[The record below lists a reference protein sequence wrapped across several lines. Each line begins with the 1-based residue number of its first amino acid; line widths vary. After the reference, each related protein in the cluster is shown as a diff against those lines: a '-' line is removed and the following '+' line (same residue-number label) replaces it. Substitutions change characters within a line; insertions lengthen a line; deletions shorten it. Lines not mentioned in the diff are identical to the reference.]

1 MSTEKDL
8 DVSANVLRT
17 ATYTSV
23 NQKGTISKQTSLD
36 PIAQK
41 YFMYANIKGRIVNSF
56 LPSLDSA
63 NTAGGAA
70 YRRLPTDLFRDLNK
84 IIVSMST
91 NFSLNPDMMQ
101 VDPKQYT
108 KILYHMTV
116 AAVSS
121 YTTDANIANFLNN
134 TLSSKIGEY
143 ICAKTVTDM
152 AGSNMDTNTVGSIIT
167 LLGGVAPATT
177 STYPNCSAT
186 ETASQPGATG
196 TTYANVLKA
205 FDVYNYFVGLN
216 KYLTSTTSVYQYMM
230 AYLALIT
237 NMFYVCMRF
246 AILYT
251 LPTETSQSSA
261 RGFSTAY
268 PTTVG
273 TDTALSKDLK
283 ILMQYIIVLRST
295 LLSYEGAMSYL
306 YQDVGNTTKVV
317 NANNARLN
325 NTNSTYRSQKNILSV
340 LREKNS
346 RLEAE
351 KNVVTSNVRMTFAV
365 LVVFV
370 AIMLGLFLYDGFPA
384 DEKAMG
390 IITVNGLVAFAIVA
404 GAIYHLSRSS
414 AATK

>member
-36 PIAQK
+36 PLVQK
-41 YFMYANIKGRIVNSF
+41 YFLYANIKGRIVNSF
-56 LPSLDSA
+56 LPGLDPA
-63 NTAGGAA
+63 NTPGGAA
-70 YRRLPTDLFRDLNK
+70 YQRSTTNVFRDLNN
-84 IIVSMST
+84 IIMAMSA
-91 NFSLNPDMMQ
+91 NFTLNPDMMQ

-108 KILYHMTV
+108 KILYYMTV
-116 AAVSS
+116 AAVSP
-121 YTTDANIANFLNN
+121 YATEEINNFLKDK
-134 TLSSKIGEY
+134 LSSKIGEY
-143 ICAKTVTDM
+143 ICAKTIVDTASSTI
-152 AGSNMDTNTVGSIIT
+152 AGSTIT
-167 LLGGVAPATT
+167 ILGGAAPAAA
-177 STYPNCSAT
+177 STYSNCDAVG
-186 ETASQPGATG
+186 TASQPGATG

-216 KYLTSTTSVYQYMM
+216 TTLVASDSVYKYMM

-251 LPTETSQSSA
+251 LSTETSQMSS
-261 RGFSTAY
+261 RGFATTY
-268 PTTVG
+268 PNAMVV
-273 TDTALSKDLK
+273 TDTKLPNDLK
-283 ILMQYIIVLRST
+283 TLMQYIIVLRST

-306 YQDVGNTTKVV
+306 YQDVGDTTKVV
-317 NANNARLN
+317 NANNVSLSK
-325 NTNSTYRSQKNILSV
+325 TNSSYRSQKNILSV
-340 LREKNS
+340 LREKNT

-351 KNVVTSNVRMTFAV
+351 KNVVTRNVRMTFVV

-370 AIMLGLFLYDGFPA
+370 AVMLGLFLYDGFPA
-384 DEKAMG
+384 EDKAMG

-404 GAIYHLSRSS
+404 AAIYNMTRSG
-414 AATK
+414 TK

>member
-1 MSTEKDL
+1 MTTPEKDL

-36 PIAQK
+36 ALVQK
-41 YFMYANIKGRIVNSF
+41 YFLYANIKGRIVNSF
-56 LPSLDSA
+56 LPGLDSA
-63 NTAGGAA
+63 NTVGGAA
-70 YRRLPTDLFRDLNK
+70 YPRLTTNVFRDLNN
-84 IIVSMST
+84 IIVAMSA
-91 NFSLNPDMMQ
+91 NFTLSPDMMQ

-108 KILYHMTV
+108 KILYYMTV
-116 AAVSS
+116 AAVSP
-121 YTTDANIANFLNN
+121 YATDEIRTFLKD

-143 ICAKTVTDM
+143 ICAKTIVDTASSTI
-152 AGSNMDTNTVGSIIT
+152 AGSTIT
-167 LLGGVAPATT
+167 ILGGVAPATT
-177 STYPNCSAT
+177 YTNCDAVG
-186 ETASQPGATG
+186 TASQPGATG
-196 TTYANVLKA
+196 TTYTNVLKA

-216 KYLTSTTSVYQYMM
+216 KTLVASDSVYKYMM

-246 AILYT
+246 AIMYT
-251 LPTETSQSSA
+251 LSTEMSQSQSAA
-261 RGFSTAY
+261 RGFTTTY
-268 PTTVG
+268 PNAMVV
-273 TDTALSKDLK
+273 TDTKLTNDLK
-283 ILMQYIIVLRST
+283 TLMQYIIVLRST

-306 YQDVGNTTKVV
+306 YQDVGETTQIV
-317 NANNARLN
+317 NANNASLSK
-325 NTNSTYRSQKNILSV
+325 TNSSYRSQKNILSV

-351 KNVVTSNVRMTFAV
+351 KNVVTNNVRMTFVV

-384 DEKAMG
+384 DDKAMG

-404 GAIYHLSRSS
+404 AAIYNMTRSG
-414 AATK
+414 TK